1 MTKGD
6 DSTTQDRLA
15 SLSRLQLQALCVKA
29 GLDSTVETEELR
41 RILREHRDIHGQL
54 DGDTRIG
61 VDQKNQNTDTGDI
74 VMEDP
79 SQNSAS
85 LADTEAQGNKDS
97 KSGNVDIK
105 LETEDGVAASL
116 ASTKSDGVKS
126 KQTKARTKQGGSSI
140 EVQDGTEVAVKQEE
154 GGETAVKVEAD
165 ADADAELPLSDVKI
179 EETTTTAVAQRK
191 QFWEAQSASTQS
203 GRTTTT
209 VGTQRNVGSVG
220 SGPQKRARSH
230 DDTDDG
236 TEIKNEDNGDDISSS
251 LPTPGT
257 VRNLIGKFA
266 GSTISSSE
274 GPQSKKRK
282 VDTPK
287 SSPAAASAPTIPRYK
302 KVIKIAAKT
311 TSKNVYAFKGANR
324 SGTGATKTAVGPK
337 TRASSEPSSAG
348 TKNQLSSST
357 SGTPVKKSSVS
368 KPMSAETINRLAT
381 PKRINTLAA
390 SATGATSVAPSAS
403 STAPVP
409 TRPRG
414 PVLSTASRAA
424 QRRNREKK

>member
-41 RILREHRDIHGQL
+41 RILREHRDIHGHL

-61 VDQKNQNTDTGDI
+61 VEQRNQNTDTGDI

-85 LADTEAQGNKDS
+85 SADTEAQGNKDS
-97 KSGNVDIK
+97 ESGDVDIK
-105 LETEDGVAASL
+105 LESEDGVAASP

-126 KQTKARTKQGGSSI
+126 KQTKARTKQGSSI
-140 EVQDGTEVAVKQEE
+140 EVRDGTEVTIKQEE
-154 GGETAVKVEAD
+154 GGETTVKVET
-165 ADADAELPLSDVKI
+165 DAELPLSDVKV

-220 SGPQKRARSH
+220 SGPQKRARSN

-287 SSPAAASAPTIPRYK
+287 SSPAAASVPTIPRYK

-324 SGTGATKTAVGPK
+324 SGTSATKLVVGPK
-337 TRASSEPSSAG
+337 TRASSESSSAG

-381 PKRINTLAA
+381 PKRINTPAA
-390 SATGATSVAPSAS
+390 SATGATSVAPS
-403 STAPVP
+403 STAPAP

>member
-1 MTKGD
+1 
-6 DSTTQDRLA
+6 
-15 SLSRLQLQALCVKA
+15 
-29 GLDSTVETEELR
+29 
-41 RILREHRDIHGQL
+41 
-54 DGDTRIG
+54 
-61 VDQKNQNTDTGDI
+61 
-74 VMEDP
+74 MEDP
-79 SQNSAS
+79 SQNSVS
-85 LADTEAQGNKDS
+85 SADTEAQVNKDS
-97 KSGNVDIK
+97 ESGDVDIK
-105 LETEDGVAASL
+105 LEAEDGVTASP
-116 ASTKSDGVKS
+116 ASTKSDGAKS
-126 KQTKARTKQGGSSI
+126 KQTKAQTKQGSSSI

-154 GGETAVKVEAD
+154 GGETTVKVPADAAD

-203 GRTTTT
+203 GRTTT
-209 VGTQRNVGSVG
+209 VGTQRYNCRTHCANFYSVSKYNRVLSIDNPYSLRNVGSVG
-220 SGPQKRARSH
+220 SGPQKRARSN

-302 KVIKIAAKT
+302 KVIKIAVKT

-324 SGTGATKTAVGPK
+324 SGTSATKPAVGPK
-337 TRASSEPSSAG
+337 TRASSESSSAG

-403 STAPVP
+403 STTPAP

-424 QRRNREKK
+424 QRRYREKK